1 MLRELDTKAELYA
14 APGDMEV
21 KASTTLPE
29 STVHKAHQIHTSRAS
44 DNNSEITDAE
54 TKYPT
59 PRNITNQYLSRRSAT
74 NHEQKN
80 AIWLYSDVQSIAI
93 KQQKSRC
100 MNAAHGLILQI
111 CNRYLIA
118 YQLNLIEKVRNQVSL
133 NKDDENPI
141 FRYAVILLYI
151 LLIFLRKNE
160 TYSVSLDKD
169 DHLTKPI
176 LPGMAETPGAINS
189 AGVIEIE
196 NQEGRIPPQPPQL
209 W

>member
-1 MLRELDTKAELYA
+1 MLRELETKAELYA
-14 APGDMEV
+14 AHGDMKV
-21 KASTTLPE
+21 KASTTLL
-29 STVHKAHQIHTSRAS
+29 ALIIHQAYQLRASLAS
-44 DNNSEITDAE
+44 DNSSEITKVE
-54 TKYPT
+54 TEYFNQ
-59 PRNITNQYLSRRSAT
+59 RNAISQYLNS
-74 NHEQKN
+74 H
-80 AIWLYSDVQSIAI
+80 SIAI
-93 KQQKSRC
+93 KQQKSQC
-100 MNAAHGLILQI
+100 IKAAHEPILQI

-169 DHLTKPI
+169 DHSMKPI

-189 AGVIEIE
+189 AGVVEIE
-196 NQEGRIPPQPPQL
+196 NHEGRIPLYPLKFYYSPWRQNTYSNK
-209 W
+209 